1 LEPYLDLIAKFEHLQ
16 ELNLSGNT
24 FTHLPEDLSILSTIA
39 NINLSNVQFDDFE
52 QAVHSLATI
61 GCLKSLYV
69 ILYEETQVDLIMR
82 ILPDLEFLNGLP
94 VDREALNDSITHSE
108 QRQNKNNHAVE
119 AEDVI

>member
-1 LEPYLDLIAKFEHLQ
+1 VCSGIEDLEPYLDLISKFEHLQ

-24 FTHLPEDLSILSTIA
+24 FTHLPKDLSKLHTIA

-52 QAVHSLATI
+52 AAVHSLATI
-61 GCLKSLYV
+61 GSLKSLYV
-69 ILYEETQVDLIMR
+69 ILFEETQVDLIMR

-108 QRQNKNNHAVE
+108 QRQK
-119 AEDVI
+119 